1 MATIKNLTRRPV
13 SLRLNSGTT
22 LHLSPGTTSPKID
35 DVEVQSNAEMQ
46 KLQDRRVIELS
57 EIDVTAEEPAAAV
70 ETSSAKSG
78 RSRK

>member
-22 LHLSPGTTSPKID
+22 LHLSPGATSPQID
-35 DVEVQSNAEMQ
+35 EVEMQSNAEVQ
-46 KLQDRRVIELS
+46 KLQDRCVIELS
-57 EIDVTAEEPAAAV
+57 EIAVTVEESAAAV
-70 ETSSAKSG
+70 APSSAKSS

>member
-13 SLRLNSGTT
+13 SLRLNSGMT

-46 KLQDRRVIELS
+46 KLQDRRIIELS
-57 EIDVTAEEPAAAV
+57 EIAVAAEESAAAA

-78 RSRK
+78 RSQN

>member
-22 LHLSPGTTSPKID
+22 LHLSPGTTSPQID
-35 DVEVQSNAEMQ
+35 DVEVQSNGEMQ

-57 EIDVTAEEPAAAV
+57 EIAVPAEESAGAA